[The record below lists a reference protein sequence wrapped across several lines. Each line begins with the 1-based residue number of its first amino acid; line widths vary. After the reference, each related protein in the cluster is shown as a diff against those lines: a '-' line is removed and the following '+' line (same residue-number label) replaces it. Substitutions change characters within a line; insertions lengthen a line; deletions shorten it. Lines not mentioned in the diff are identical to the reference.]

1 MPHHCCNTA
10 ITTPMSRI
18 LRIEGWSNCR
28 NPPSTVFSRE
38 AASMAASSS
47 RACASPPIFVK
58 ILNAFS
64 LYPDEANQRGL
75 SGNTKL
81 KKKNSAAGTVMAQN
95 IHRHP
100 VCPFHDRRIISA
112 VAWSATGSAICQ
124 LTICALRIPSTT
136 VNWLMDTK
144 RPRKWAGA
152 ISAIYIGERLEAMPM
167 ANPPMRRNTLNHPK
181 EFAAPV
187 PMAVQINSPA
197 ATIRIGLRPNRS
209 LNFPALNA
217 PMRQPINALLMAQP
231 CIVGLF
237 AIWKYCS

>member
-18 LRIEGWSNCR
+18 LRIEGWSSCL
-28 NPPSTVFSRE
+28 NPPSTVFSPA

-47 RACASPPIFVK
+47 RAWASPPIFAK
-58 ILNAFS
+58 MPKAFS
-64 LYPDEANQRGL
+64 LYPDEASQRGL
-75 SGNTKL
+75 SGRTKL
-81 KKKNSAAGTVMAQN
+81 KTKKRAAGTTMAQN

-100 VCPFHDRRIISA
+100 ICPFHERRIISA

-167 ANPPMRRNTLNHPK
+167 ANPPMRRNTLNSPNVS
-181 EFAAPV
+181 AAPV
-187 PMAVQINSPA
+187 PTAVQMNSPA
-197 ATIRIGLRPNRS
+197 ASINMGLRPNLS
-209 LNFPALNA
+209 LSLPALNA
-217 PMRQPINALLMAQP
+217 PMRQPINALLMAHP
-231 CIVGLF
+231 
-237 AIWKYCS
+237 